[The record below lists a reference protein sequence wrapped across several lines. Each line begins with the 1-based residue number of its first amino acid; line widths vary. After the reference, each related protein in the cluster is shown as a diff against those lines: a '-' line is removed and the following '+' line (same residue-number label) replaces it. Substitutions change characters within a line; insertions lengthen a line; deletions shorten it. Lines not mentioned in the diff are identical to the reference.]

1 VIVVDDRERASGI
14 CAELDALHVPYRV
27 ARMAVGDYLVNNT
40 VVVERKTV
48 ADFLESLKDM
58 RLFDQVAR
66 MRARNARALL
76 IIEGPRLPAYPRV
89 RAVLLSLAVQW
100 HLPVVRSLGLTTT
113 AWSLAHIHSFH
124 AVCAAAGHAYDFRT
138 KHGRASLPA
147 RLLQL
152 VPGVGPASA
161 TALLQ
166 KFGSFAKILAA
177 TPAELM
183 AVPGVGEHIAGQFDL
198 LRRED
203 AVRAP
208 CSTCSPNSFL
218 E

>member
-1 VIVVDDRERASGI
+1 VIVVDDRECASGI
-14 CAELDALHVPYRV
+14 CAELDALRVPYRV
-27 ARMAVGDYLVNNT
+27 ARVAVGDYLVNNT
-40 VVVERKTV
+40 VIVERKTV

-76 IIEGPRLPAYPRV
+76 IIEGPRLPAYPRI

-100 HLPVVRSLGLTTT
+100 QLPVVRSVGLANT
-113 AWSLAHIHSFH
+113 AWSLAHIHGFH
-124 AVCAAAGHAYDFRT
+124 SVCAAAGHAYDFRA
-138 KHGRASLPA
+138 KHGRASLQV

-152 VPGVGPASA
+152 VPGVGPAIA

-166 KFGSFAKILAA
+166 KLGAFAKILAA
-177 TPAELM
+177 TPAKLM

-208 CSTCSPNSFL
+208 RSTCSPNSFL